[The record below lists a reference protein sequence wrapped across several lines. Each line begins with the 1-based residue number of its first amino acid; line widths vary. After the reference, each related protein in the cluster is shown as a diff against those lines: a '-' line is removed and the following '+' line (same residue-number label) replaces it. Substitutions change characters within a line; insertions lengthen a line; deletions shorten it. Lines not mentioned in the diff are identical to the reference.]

1 MKIYEIINEKVSSVL
16 FHVIDFHGAA
26 SMLQQDKLRQKQV
39 SFTRSLTGE
48 YHLGNKMI
56 GVVFEF
62 DGDLLN
68 RNYKGGPVGT
78 EGRDLDD
85 NLEYRGKENKQL
97 EDRIYTKNGLEQV
110 TKYIKSAVMFCP
122 IEFVTDSEEDEF
134 EEAYADSITH
144 ISAVLKLLSKNKIS
158 FRYAASVK
166 ELYNKNSNNKDG
178 FLKAIAEVDES
189 VAISLG
195 LKVRKKF
202 RVSLTLGKQLP
213 KGEID
218 NYSGENFSYT
228 TEDFSIIASSIE
240 AAQKEAQQMVDK
252 LNADL
257 SDEVKKARSEEWFL
271 DDVEEQY

>member
-122 IEFVTDSEEDEF
+122 I
-134 EEAYADSITH
+134 
-144 ISAVLKLLSKNKIS
+144 
-158 FRYAASVK
+158 
-166 ELYNKNSNNKDG
+166 
-178 FLKAIAEVDES
+178 
-189 VAISLG
+189 
-195 LKVRKKF
+195 
-202 RVSLTLGKQLP
+202 
-213 KGEID
+213 
-218 NYSGENFSYT
+218 
-228 TEDFSIIASSIE
+228 
-240 AAQKEAQQMVDK
+240 
-252 LNADL
+252 
-257 SDEVKKARSEEWFL
+257 
-271 DDVEEQY
+271 